1 MKAIYA
7 IPGLNDE
14 KRAYLFEAFGVGKKV
29 KHYNKNCVAEHLE
42 KMREEAGI
50 KYSMNSA
57 VFIAVTKSRNSM

>member
-42 KMREEAGI
+42 KMRKKAGI
-50 KYSMNSA
+50 K
-57 VFIAVTKSRNSM
+57 